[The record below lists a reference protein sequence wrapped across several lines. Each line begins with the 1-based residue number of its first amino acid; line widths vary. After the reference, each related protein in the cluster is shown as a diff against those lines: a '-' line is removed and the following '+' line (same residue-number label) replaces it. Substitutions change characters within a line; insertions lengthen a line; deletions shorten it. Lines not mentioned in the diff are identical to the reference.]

1 MTAYLTPA
9 SCKKLQ
15 RFCAFFLLA
24 LAFSARSLASQDLS
38 KLTPEESKQKRDEF
52 VNAAL
57 AYRGTPY
64 MSAGTTGRGMDCS
77 GLIYR
82 TGIDVLGIR
91 LPRSASSLSQYAQKI
106 EDSELEPGDLLFFNT
121 TGGISHTGIYIGDGE
136 FVHSASS
143 GPRTGVI
150 VSKLSESYWKR
161 TYRFAG
167 RIFPSAA
174 QAQAAVSGAAGAD
187 NLSSEDADSSAN
199 GDDASEGNVSDSSG
213 EEAAAS
219 AASALGIKP
228 DSAKDSKGRD
238 SPYGLRVE
246 LRATALWDFN
256 IEEYL
261 IRGTTISAI
270 GQWRGQRSFYPG
282 IAAGFTWDT
291 RHDTMA
297 VPLCL
302 SVGLRNGLAFF
313 AGTQF
318 VFYSEGKGSTDI
330 VFPGLVGVSWTSPYK
345 DLGAVKIGFYQ
356 SIECV
361 FVRQEGIAGT
371 YLSDTFRL
379 STGVSF
385 AIGK

>member
-1 MTAYLTPA
+1 MTAYLTPNL
-9 SCKKLQ
+9 CEKLQ
-15 RFCAFFLLA
+15 RFCVFFLLA
-24 LAFSARSLASQDLS
+24 LAFSARDLAAQDLS
-38 KLTPEESKQKRDEF
+38 KLTPEESKQKRAEF

-64 MSAGTTGRGMDCS
+64 AYGGITARGMDCS

-82 TGIDVLGIR
+82 AGADALGIL
-91 LPRSASSLSQYAQKI
+91 LPRSAISLSQYAQKI
-106 EDSELEPGDLLFFNT
+106 EDSELEPGDLVFFNT
-121 TGGISHTGIYIGDGE
+121 TGGGISHAGIYIGDGE
-136 FVHSASS
+136 FVHSASD
-143 GPRTGVI
+143 GPKTGVI
-150 VSKLSESYWKR
+150 VSKLSESYWRR

-174 QAQAAVSGAAGAD
+174 QAQEVVISADGAD
-187 NLSSEDADSSAN
+187 NLASDDTGSSASGN
-199 GDDASEGNVSDSSG
+199 DASEGNVADSSS
-213 EEAAAS
+213 AKAAS
-219 AASALGIKP
+219 SPSAQRHALVQAPG
-228 DSAKDSKGRD
+228 SQH

-261 IRGTTISAI
+261 IRGTTISATA
-270 GQWRGQRSFYPG
+270 QWRWQRNFYPG
-282 IAAGFTWDT
+282 ITAGFTWDT

-297 VPLCL
+297 VPLYI
-302 SVGLRNGLAFF
+302 SVTMRNGLGLF

-318 VFYSEGKGSTDI
+318 IFSSEGEGSKDI

-345 DLGAVKIGFYQ
+345 DLGPVKIAFYQ

-361 FVRQEGIAGT
+361 FVLQEGVAGT

-379 STGVSF
+379 STGASF